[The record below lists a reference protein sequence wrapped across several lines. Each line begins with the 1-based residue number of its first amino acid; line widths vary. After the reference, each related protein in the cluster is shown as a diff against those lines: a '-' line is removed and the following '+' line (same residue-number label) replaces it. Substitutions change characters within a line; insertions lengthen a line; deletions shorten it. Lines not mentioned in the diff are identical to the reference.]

1 MTSPRKRAGA
11 VIAVSVVLLASCRS
25 QTEVVTN
32 ANSQSLDT
40 VVSSTPPFQ
49 TKEPERY
56 RAVRTITTINPAGE
70 SAVTKTSVAR
80 DGESRRH
87 ESIVASKTVVY
98 LDVPQ
103 GKFVLLPDERVYAD
117 LTEESRISAD
127 KDDEEL
133 EVSPERLLH
142 IEVGNTSYQKLGTE
156 SVFGRNAN
164 KYRIVVNSSASGNV
178 SQSETLMW
186 IDEALQMPIRSETK
200 SSEGTRVTIE
210 LSEIKFDISADLF
223 RVPEDYKKIT
233 FTELRKRLTPTQN
246 NPETGKGIH

>member
-1 MTSPRKRAGA
+1 MTCPRKRAGA
-11 VIAVSVVLLASCRS
+11 LIAVSLALLASCRS
-25 QTEVVTN
+25 QSEVLTN
-32 ANSQSLDT
+32 ANNQSPDT

-56 RAVRTITTINPAGE
+56 RAVRTITTVNPAGE
-70 SAVTKTSVAR
+70 SLVTKTSIAR

-87 ESIVASKTVVY
+87 ESTVASKTVVY

-117 LTEESRISAD
+117 LTDENRTSGD

-142 IEVGNTSYQKLGTE
+142 TEVGSTSYQKLGSE
-156 SVFGRNAN
+156 LIAGRNAN
-164 KYRIVVNSSASGNV
+164 KYRIVVVNNSAAGNV

-200 SSEGTRVTIE
+200 SADGTRVTME
-210 LSEIKFDISADLF
+210 LSEIKLEVDKDLF
-223 RVPEDYKKIT
+223 KIQEDYKKLT
-233 FTELRKRLTPTQN
+233 LTELQKRLTT
-246 NPETGKGIH
+246 K